1 MNPNSKA
8 QPGSNAETFVAIDL
22 ETTGLDPKR
31 DKIIEVGA
39 VKFRGDQELD
49 RYSSLVNPGRRLSQ
63 FITSLTGISQRDVDS
78 APKWNQVAPDLKQFL
93 GDLPVVGHNVGFD
106 TGFLRSNGVFP
117 TGPAFDTLDLA
128 WVVLPSE
135 PSYGLARLAQKISS
149 DHETP
154 HRALSDALV
163 TRDLFLE
170 LNRRLGDLRLPV
182 LAQLQRMS
190 DQSGGWPVGVL
201 ASLAIAGRR
210 HRPGDEVLTATGL
223 DPRDLMERL
232 HVTRRHRSVELQICR
247 EKYLDEVD
255 KIFAPDGPL
264 KSALPS
270 FEERSEQLTMAR
282 SVAVAIAD
290 GENLVVEAGTGVGKS
305 IAYLAGAALHASQG
319 GRPIIV
325 STNTINLQA
334 QLLNKDA
341 PVVEQTLSA
350 AGHLEDSNLEI
361 SELKGRGNYLCYR
374 RWAHAIQSGRSSEQ
388 ETSLLGKCLVW
399 LQTTETGDRSELG
412 LGRQTPAFGRLSA
425 QGAAQC
431 PPGRGPCFLRRA
443 RNLAHGADILIVNH
457 SLLMSN
463 AAMGGGLLPPHD
475 ALIVDEAQHLVTA
488 ATNHLGFSLAQQQFQ
503 IELAALIGERGMIAE
518 LANAIQAER
527 GKAEALN
534 PVPVEAGTAAEAA
547 ERVSTRT
554 TEFFEVLKSAYRSF
568 ASDDQSQRLRITG
581 GLRAQPTWAALE
593 VAWENLD
600 VALSLLIERFSVLA
614 RRGSRVA
621 SESEDLSAIMLDVT
635 TALDNLVAARD
646 RFMQCIPHPDDGM
659 VYWISARPRDE
670 SFVLNGAPLNVGPI
684 LREKLFEHERSV
696 ILTGA
701 TLGYDGKAD
710 RFREMVGMD
719 GGKDLFM
726 GSPFDYRRAALVA
739 VPEDMPEPGKHGYA
753 TTVATAIEDIATKL
767 GDRVLVLFTS
777 NSALESARR
786 SLGPGLEAAGIRLIA
801 QGADGPPH
809 RVMRELARDRKA
821 VALGTSSLWEGV
833 DLEGASIKALVMTRL
848 PFPVPTDPVVEARSE
863 LYEDGFGEYMVPEAV
878 MRFRQGFGR
887 LIRSGTDRGAFVIL
901 DRRIIARGYGTKFQ
915 RALPPCTVRRT
926 SLSRLGE
933 IVAAWN
939 ETGAV

>member
-1 MNPNSKA
+1 MNPNSTA
-8 QPGSNAETFVAIDL
+8 RSGPDGETFIAIDL
-22 ETTGLDPKR
+22 ETTGLDPKK

-39 VKFRGDQELD
+39 VKFKGDLELD
-49 RYSSLVNPGRRLSQ
+49 RYSSLVNPRRRLSQ
-63 FITSLTGISQRDVDS
+63 FITSLTGISQGDVDA
-78 APKWNQVAPDLKQFL
+78 APKWDRVAPDLTRFL
-93 GDLPVVGHNVGFD
+93 GDLPIVGHNAEFD
-106 TGFLRSNGVFP
+106 TGFLRANGVYP
-117 TGPAFDTLDLA
+117 RGLVFDTLDFA
-128 WVVLPSE
+128 RVVLPSE
-135 PSYGLARLAQKISS
+135 PSYGLARLAQKIDASHNS
-149 DHETP
+149 P

-170 LNRRLGDLRLPV
+170 LNRLLNEMSMPV

-190 DQSGGWPVGVL
+190 EQNGWPVGVL
-201 ASLAIAGRR
+201 ASLAIAGKPRR
-210 HRPGDEVLTATGL
+210 PSDQVIVPTGL

-232 HVTRRHRSVELQICR
+232 QVPRRQRTNELQICR
-247 EKYLDEVD
+247 DEYLAEVE

-264 KSALPS
+264 KAALPS
-270 FEERSEQLTMAR
+270 FEERSEQLTMAT
-282 SVAVAIAD
+282 SVGAAIAD

-319 GRPIIV
+319 GGPIIV

-341 PVVEQTLSA
+341 PVVEQTLST
-350 AGHLEDSNLEI
+350 AGHLEESGLEI

-425 QGAAQC
+425 QGAAEC
-431 PPGRGPCFLRRA
+431 PPGRGPCFLRKA
-443 RNLAHGADILIVNH
+443 RNQAHSADILIINH

-488 ATNHLGFSLAQQQFQ
+488 ATNHLGFSLSQQQFQ
-503 IELAALIGERGMIAE
+503 IELAELTGERGLIAA

-527 GKAEALN
+527 GGAEALN
-534 PVPVEAGTAAEAA
+534 PVPVEAAAAAETAGRISTRAA
-547 ERVSTRT
+547 EFFDVLQSTY
-554 TEFFEVLKSAYRSF
+554 KAF
-568 ASDDQSQRLRITG
+568 ASDEQNQRLRITA
-581 GLRAQPTWAALE
+581 GLRAQPIWAGLE

-600 VALSLLIERFSVLA
+600 VALSVLIERFSVLA
-614 RRGSRVA
+614 RRGSQAA
-621 SESEDLSAIMLDVT
+621 SDSEDVSAIMLDVT
-635 TALDNLVAARD
+635 AALDNLVAARD
-646 RFMQCIPHPDDGM
+646 RLRQSIPHPDDGM

-670 SFVLNGAPLNVGPI
+670 TFFLNGAPLDVGPI
-684 LREKLFEHERSV
+684 LREKIFEHERSV

-726 GSPFDYRRAALVA
+726 GSPFDYKRAALVA
-739 VPEDMPEPGKHGYA
+739 VPEDMPEPGRQGYA
-753 TTVATAIEDIATKL
+753 TTVADAVEDIATKL
-767 GDRVLVLFTS
+767 RDRVLVLFTS

-786 SLGPGLEAAGIRLIA
+786 SLSSRLEAAGIRLIA

-809 RVMRELARDRKA
+809 RVMRELARNRKA

-901 DRRIIARGYGTKFQ
+901 DRRIISRGYGTKFQ
-915 RALPPCTVRRT
+915 RALPRCTVRRT

-939 ETGAV
+939 ENGTA